1 MYTRWSVLA
10 CLSVSLCAAALTDT
24 AHAAALPVP
33 TVEYSADRVVETEA
47 GTFAGKVYSAKDKE
61 RAETSMQGMQSVMI
75 LRRDQQLGWM
85 LMPAQKMYQ
94 QIDFAKA
101 QQQSGAAP
109 DSEVEITQVG
119 SETIEGFDT
128 TKYKMIMK
136 DGSAGG
142 FIWITGEG
150 IAVKMDMLSKS
161 DGKKTRITMTLTEP
175 ADRLAGSAAFRSAG
189 RLYGDARHGGVRYR
203 QEQGLWRS
211 GRCAQGRTDERRH
224 VEDHQSL
231 RSRS

>member
-1 MYTRWSVLA
+1 MYTRWTVIA
-10 CLSVSLCAAALTDT
+10 CLSLCAAALTDA
-24 AHAAALPVP
+24 AHATALPVP

-47 GTFAGKVYSAKDKE
+47 GTFSGKVYSAKDKE

-75 LRRDQQLGWM
+75 LRREQQLGYM

-94 QIDFAKA
+94 QLDFAKA

-128 TKYKMIMK
+128 TKYKMIMR

-150 IAVKMDMLSKS
+150 IAVKMDMLNKS
-161 DGKKTRITMTLTEP
+161 DGKKTRITMTLTNLQIGAQDPQLFEVP
-175 ADRLAGSAAFRSAG
+175 AGYAAMPAMGASGTGKSKGF
-189 RLYGDARHGGVRYR
+189 GGLGGALKGALTNGAMSKIINR
-203 QEQGLWRS
+203 
-211 GRCAQGRTDERRH
+211 
-224 VEDHQSL
+224 
-231 RSRS
+231 